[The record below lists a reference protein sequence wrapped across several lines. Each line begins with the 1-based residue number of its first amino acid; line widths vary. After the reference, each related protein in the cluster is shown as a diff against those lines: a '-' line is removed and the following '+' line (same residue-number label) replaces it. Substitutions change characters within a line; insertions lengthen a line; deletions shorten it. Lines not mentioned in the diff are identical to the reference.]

1 MDKVTQ
7 VNPITGSLL
16 STKPSS
22 EAYRE
27 GWDNIFKKK
36 EPKKQILLLNQ
47 AQCNN
52 CFDIITSKHRHDYVT
67 CSCGNL
73 SVDGGLDYTKRKFG
87 DKGYSELSVYADE
100 DDIAKIRE
108 YFTWGSRGKSGDEP
122 LHYILMKNISNDHLD
137 AIMQTQRHI
146 RGTYVENIFRME
158 LNFRDGIK
166 NQHN

>member
-27 GWDNIFKKK
+27 GYDRIFSKR
-36 EPKKQILLLNQ
+36 EHKKQIILLNQ

-87 DKGYSELSVYADE
+87 DKGYSDISVYADE
-100 DDIAKIRE
+100 DDIKTIRE
-108 YFTWGSRGKSGDEP
+108 YFSWASYGPNGDQP
-122 LHYILMKNISNDHLD
+122 KHYLLLKDLTSEHLQDILE
-137 AIMQTQRHI
+137 TQQHI
-146 RGTYVENIFRME
+146 KGTYVEDFFKME
-158 LNFRDGIK
+158 LEYRK
-166 NQHN
+166 EHNLE